1 MSATATLP
9 ETVPSCPWRQTL
21 SIFSKEAKY
30 DFLSR
35 VRLPV
40 YSVSTILFPVMFYIL
55 FGLVL
60 NHGQRTDGVSV
71 ATYLMASYATFGVV
85 GASLFGFGVSIAM
98 ERGLGWLQL
107 KRASP
112 MPPLAYFAA
121 KVFTSMTFSAII
133 VLLLM
138 ALGVAFGSV
147 RLTSGEAMQL
157 LATLVV
163 GGICFC
169 AMGLAIGSFAGP
181 NAAPAVVNLLYL
193 PISFAS
199 GLWIPIN
206 MLPKVL
212 QKVAPALPP
221 YHLGQLA
228 LSIVGAGR
236 GAALNHW
243 GALFGFTL
251 IFLGIARIGF
261 QQDEQAGG

>member
-1 MSATATLP
+1 MSTTAAFPQTMQNRDFRRTLA
-9 ETVPSCPWRQTL
+9 
-21 SIFSKEAKY
+21 IFSKEAKY
-30 DFLSR
+30 DFLGR
-35 VRLPV
+35 LRLPV
-40 YSVSTILFPVMFYIL
+40 YSLSTVLFPVMFYIL

-60 NHGQRTDGVSV
+60 NRGQRNAGLSV
-71 ATYLMASYATFGVV
+71 ATYLMTSYATFGVM
-85 GASLFGFGVSIAM
+85 GASLFGFGVGIAM
-98 ERGLGWLQL
+98 DRGLGWLQL

-121 KVFTSMTFSAII
+121 KVFTSMTFSTII

-138 ALGVAFGSV
+138 TLGVAFGGV
-147 RLTSGEAMQL
+147 RLTSEETIQL

-169 AMGLAIGSFAGP
+169 AMGLAIGSFTGP

-243 GALFGFTL
+243 GALVGFTL